1 MFNSTSLLQFASP
14 SAPLHFLSFFG
25 IVRLRSS
32 NGNKKAKWD
41 MHSPLVLCV
50 WSSFQWSLRF
60 SLGSR
65 ILDLYSAF
73 SARHIET
80 SFYSLWSIHYFV
92 LLVPPYLCAIL
103 QCKVLSWWRTAWLQW
118 PLFESMGS
126 VLIFATPRVGVQF
139 FILLF
144 FSVSLLLLTLPTK
157 ILPSEFLWEAST
169 YTPKFKVNEEGQQA
183 IFNHKF
189 SKFPFFRSNDR
200 PRNKLTDSAAW
211 QAFYQRLR
219 CLCSYLN
226 PCKCLFSE

>member
-1 MFNSTSLLQFASP
+1 MRYAFTTGP
-14 SAPLHFLSFFG
+14 
-25 IVRLRSS
+25 
-32 NGNKKAKWD
+32 
-41 MHSPLVLCV
+41 LCV
-50 WSSFQWSLRF
+50 EQFLVITCDFLLGHVSLICTVHSLPDILKPASIPCGLSITLYYWYRLTYALSS
-60 SLGSR
+60 
-65 ILDLYSAF
+65 DAK
-73 SARHIET
+73 
-80 SFYSLWSIHYFV
+80 SFHDGAQ
-92 LLVPPYLCAIL
+92 PD
-103 QCKVLSWWRTAWLQW
+103 WLQW
-118 PLFESMGS
+118 PPFESMGS